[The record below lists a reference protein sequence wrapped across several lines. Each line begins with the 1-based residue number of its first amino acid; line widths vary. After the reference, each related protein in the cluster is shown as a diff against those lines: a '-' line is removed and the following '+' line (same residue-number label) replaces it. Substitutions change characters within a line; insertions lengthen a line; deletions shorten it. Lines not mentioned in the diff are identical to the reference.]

1 MSSVATSIPL
11 YTRYYQFKL
20 IYDSVKGN
28 KAEMQQ
34 NYQKNLLLHELA
46 NGPQSIFNL
55 EALLTEIS
63 VKADIEDDAER
74 SILESIG
81 KMKQIC
87 EQSNYITQAEVML
100 ALIVS

>member
-1 MSSVATSIPL
+1 
-11 YTRYYQFKL
+11 
-20 IYDSVKGN
+20 
-28 KAEMQQ
+28 MQD

-63 VKADIEDDAER
+63 VKADIEADAER

-100 ALIVS
+100 ALIVCQNKQT